1 VNDTTYASPF
11 SWRYARPS
19 LRELFSERERRKLW
33 RAVWVALAEA
43 QERAG
48 LVTSA
53 EVADLRAHADEIDL
67 ESALAIEREIG
78 HDLMAEIRVYAKQ
91 ATVGGGKLHLGATS
105 MDVEDTVETFRMRVA
120 VDQLVAALD
129 ELLLSFAAAIERHAD
144 LVCMGYTHL
153 QPAEPTTLGYRFA
166 VYGQDLLIDRAM
178 LLAAREQMTAK
189 GIRGAVGTSASYT
202 RLLDGTGRTPDEQE
216 ADVLERFGLQARDV
230 ATQTYPRKLDYLL
243 LSTLA
248 GLGAS
253 LSKFAFDVRILASP
267 GFGDIAEPFGAKQ
280 VGSSAM
286 PFKRNPVMAERIDS
300 LARLLPAYADV
311 AWQNAA
317 TNLLER
323 TLDDSANRRTILPEA
338 LLCTDEILSLG
349 EKDRRRTARRR
360 AADRRKPAH
369 LRAVLRDRGDL
380 DGGGKARRR
389 PSGAPRGDPRE
400 RDAFVRRPRCRRNEP
415 AGAPACRRRADR
427 TLGRSSRGPQM
438 ARSIGP
444 RRRRP
449 RARPPSRATNPRHR
463 REQEVMMMDRVQQ
476 RPACTTT
483 LLRGR
488 VRGPRAKH
496 GGRAAQGGAPSK

>member
-11 SWRYARPS
+11 SWRYAHPS

-43 QERAG
+43 QQRAG
-48 LVTSA
+48 LVSQA
-53 EVADLRAHADEIDL
+53 ELDDLRAHADDIDL
-67 ESALAIEREIG
+67 PAALAIEREIG

-91 ATVGGGKLHLGATS
+91 ATIGGGKLHLGATS
-105 MDVEDTVETFRMRVA
+105 MDIEDTVETFRLRF
-120 VDQLVAALD
+120 ALARIIDGVD
-129 ELLLSFAAAIERHAD
+129 ELLRAFAERIELHAD

-153 QPAEPTTLGYRFA
+153 QPAEPTTLGYRLA
-166 VYGQDLLIDRAM
+166 VYAQDLLIDRAM
-178 LLAAREQMTAK
+178 LTAAREQMTAK
-189 GIRGAVGTSASYT
+189 GIRGAVGTSASYV
-202 RLLDGTGRTPDEQE
+202 RLLDGSSLTSEEQE
-216 ADVLERFGLQARDV
+216 SDVLEKFGAQARDV

-253 LSKFAFDVRILASP
+253 LSKFAFDVRVLASP

-338 LLCTDEILSLG
+338 LLCSDEILTMATRVVQGLRVDERRIAENLRVYGPFAGSEAVLMEAAKRGGNRQELHEVIRESAMRAYEALAAG
-349 EKDRRRTARRR
+349 ESNPFARLLADDERIAHWVDPAEVRELLDPAAHIGDAAQRARRLAQR
-360 AADRRKPAH
+360 I
-369 LRAVLRDRGDL
+369 L
-380 DGGGKARRR
+380 DTV
-389 PSGAPRGDPRE
+389 PSAPEKQP
-400 RDAFVRRPRCRRNEP
+400 
-415 AGAPACRRRADR
+415 
-427 TLGRSSRGPQM
+427 
-438 ARSIGP
+438 
-444 RRRRP
+444 
-449 RARPPSRATNPRHR
+449 
-463 REQEVMMMDRVQQ
+463 
-476 RPACTTT
+476 
-483 LLRGR
+483 
-488 VRGPRAKH
+488 
-496 GGRAAQGGAPSK
+496 